1 MYQKYFKRLVDLT
14 ISILAL
20 PVIMLIT
27 IPVAIAIKVEDKGPV
42 FYCSERI
49 GKDFQKFTIYKF
61 RSMKVDAPD
70 LRNDDG
76 STYNAKADTRVTKI
90 GKFLRET
97 SIDELPQFINVIK
110 GDMSIIGPRPGL
122 ASNMNTYKEDEK
134 DKVLVK
140 PGITGYTQ
148 AYFRNSLNMR
158 EKRLK
163 DAWYANNVSFLLDLK
178 IFLATIVTV
187 LKREGIY
194 TRKRSLNSIRNEEFK
209 NKSTSTK
216 EL

>member
-1 MYQKYFKRLVDLT
+1 MYQKYFKRLVDLI

-61 RSMKVDAPD
+61 RSMKVNAPD

-76 STYNAKADTRVTKI
+76 STYNTKVDTRVTKI
-90 GKFLRET
+90 GKLLRET
-97 SIDELPQFINVIK
+97 SIDEFPQFINVIK

-122 ASNMNTYKEDEK
+122 ASNIRTYKEDEK

-148 AYFRNSLNMR
+148 AYFRNSLDMR

-163 DAWYANNVSFLLDLK
+163 DAWYANNVSFYLDVK
-178 IFLATIVTV
+178 IFFKTIITV

-194 TRKRSLNSIRNEEFK
+194 TNSSKE
-209 NKSTSTK
+209 KSMS
-216 EL
+216 E